1 MKINVVSDLDI
12 KHLNFI
18 GRHTSTNE
26 CIPRTSHLTKK
37 IRQERSPSIIDFT
50 NLSLPESWITSE
62 ILRTFGRY
70 LARRTHLRSS
80 EAMSTIMARP
90 RHSTHAPTLSGTV
103 PPAAIPCSARS
114 RPIATCWRTVRRTLT
129 ASASARQARSA
140 FARTRE
146 S

>member
-1 MKINVVSDLDI
+1 MLYLIFI

-103 PPAAIPCSARS
+103 PKAVLRNGM
-114 RPIATCWRTVRRTLT
+114 
-129 ASASARQARSA
+129 
-140 FARTRE
+140 
-146 S
+146 